1 MGELP
6 YTPKQDAWSKP
17 IDSYHHHQPHHGHH
31 CVIVVV
37 FTIWWQQSEV
47 DPSCLEALPQRATS
61 LISVFYGLN
70 IRPYLAPG
78 PLGANFRQR

>member
-1 MGELP
+1 M
-6 YTPKQDAWSKP
+6 
-17 IDSYHHHQPHHGHH
+17 
-31 CVIVVV
+31 VVV
-37 FTIWWQQSEV
+37 LTIWWQQSEV

-78 PLGANFRQR
+78 PLGANFRQRYHLLLSLFIIRVCSDVKANETR